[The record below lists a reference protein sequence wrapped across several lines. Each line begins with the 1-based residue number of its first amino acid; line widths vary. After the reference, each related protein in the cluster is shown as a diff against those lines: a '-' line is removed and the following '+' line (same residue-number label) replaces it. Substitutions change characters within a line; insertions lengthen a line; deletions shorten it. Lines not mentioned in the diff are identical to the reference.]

1 MKQLF
6 KIKKSPNFWRY
17 LVYIWTVIFYAAV
30 IYDFI
35 SGNGFSNLLGPL
47 AAIYIAILAIYAGD
61 KEFERWNDLH
71 CSRHPGE
78 VFVAGWSLLIII
90 LLLAE
95 FVFQKAYYIPEVLI
109 YTYITILSIL
119 AITRK
124 SRVLYEQKK
133 ETDDSQGKLMV

>member
-6 KIKKSPNFWRY
+6 RVKKSPNFWRY
-17 LVYIWTVIFYAAV
+17 LVYFWTVIFYAAV

-35 SGNGFSNLLGPL
+35 VGNGLSALLGPL

-71 CSRHPGE
+71 CSQHPGE
-78 VFVAGWSLLIII
+78 MFVAGWSLLIII

-95 FVFQKAYYIPEVLI
+95 FVFQKAYHIPDVLI
-109 YTYITILSIL
+109 YTYITVLGVL

-124 SRVLYEQKK
+124 SRVLYEQKQ
-133 ETDDSQGKLMV
+133 EMNDSQGKLIV

>member
-17 LVYIWTVIFYAAV
+17 LAYFWTIIFYAAV
-30 IYDFI
+30 IYDFVNA
-35 SGNGFSNLLGPL
+35 NGLSALLGPL

-78 VFVAGWSLLIII
+78 IFVAGWSLLIIV

-95 FVFQKAYYIPEVLI
+95 FVFQKAYHIPDVLI
-109 YTYITILSIL
+109 YTYITVLGIL

-124 SRVLYEQKK
+124 SRSLYERKQ
-133 ETDDSQGKLMV
+133 DVDNSQGKLMA